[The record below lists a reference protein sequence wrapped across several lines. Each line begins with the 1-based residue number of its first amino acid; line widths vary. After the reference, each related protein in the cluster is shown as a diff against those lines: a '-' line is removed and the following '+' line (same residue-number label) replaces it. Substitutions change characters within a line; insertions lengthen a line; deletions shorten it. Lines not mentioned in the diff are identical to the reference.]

1 MALGLIWP
9 QISDKK
15 SARAAVKIGFWACA
29 LSASAFAQIPA
40 SWHQPLSQQERIQ
53 YGWGG
58 PNTPVTALRR
68 VPDFPKV
75 RILAVPGDVVKK
87 NASPNMQINAWEN
100 KMVIF
105 VPVEMIRWLNDQ
117 QMLTFLIA
125 HEAGHA
131 QQEQL
136 YGQSCY
142 TAPNV
147 KFSTFDVLRSLGD
160 IAGGAA
166 TKGGSGAA
174 ESLANLKMQA
184 CEDDADARAVK
195 LMREAGL
202 DPSAGIRLF
211 TKLQQ
216 LQGTYWQALAQQ
228 FTSDH
233 SIGPVRIAHIA
244 ILAKKEA
251 Q

>member
-1 MALGLIWP
+1 MKQLI
-9 QISDKK
+9 
-15 SARAAVKIGFWACA
+15 AVIA
-29 LSASAFAQIPA
+29 LSSSAFAQIPD
-40 SWHQPLSQQERIQ
+40 SWHRPITQQELQ
-53 YGWGG
+53 WC
-58 PNTPVTALRR
+58 RR
-68 VPDFPKV
+68 VGVPLHQTPDWPKTPEKPDV
-75 RILAVPGDVVKK
+75 LILTGVQA
-87 NASPNMQINAWEN
+87 NMQINAWE
-100 KMVIF
+100 KGMKIY
-105 VPVEMIRWLNDQ
+105 VPVEMIRWLEQNLDQ
-117 QMLTFLIA
+117 QAYAFLIA

-147 KFSTFDVLRSLGD
+147 NFSTFDVLRSLGD

-166 TKGGSGAA
+166 TKGGTGAA
-174 ESLANLKMQA
+174 ESLANMKKQT

-202 DPSAGIRLF
+202 DPTAGLRLF
-211 TKLQQ
+211 TKLQR
-216 LQGTYWQALAQQ
+216 LQGTNWQAMAQQ

-244 ILAKKEA
+244 ILTAKKQA

>member
-1 MALGLIWP
+1 MNRLI
-9 QISDKK
+9 
-15 SARAAVKIGFWACA
+15 AVIA
-29 LSASAFAQIPA
+29 LSAGAFAQIHA

-53 YGWGG
+53 YGWGSDNR
-58 PNTPVTALRR
+58 PLAALRHA
-68 VPDFPKV
+68 PDFPKV
-75 RILAVPGDVVKK
+75 RILAVTGDVVRT
-87 NASPNMQINAWEN
+87 NAPLDMQINAWEN

-117 QMLTFLIA
+117 QMLAFLIA

-147 KFSTFDVLRSLGD
+147 NFSTFDALRSLGD

-166 TKGGSGAA
+166 AKGGAGAA
-174 ESLANLKMQA
+174 ESLANMRKQT

-211 TKLQQ
+211 TKIQQ
-216 LQGTYWQALAQQ
+216 LQGTNWQAMAQQ
-228 FTSDH
+228 FTSNH

-251 Q
+251 K